1 MLHDIRLALRALVHA
16 AGFSA
21 TTVLTLALA
30 AGANAAIFAAVHGIL
45 LRPLPYRE
53 PDRLVSVW
61 PGQFQSNADLVFT
74 RDRGAMF
81 ASVASIAPGW
91 TMALTS
97 AGEPARVTIGRVSG
111 NLFGT
116 LGVRPILGRAFT
128 EEAAR
133 TGRDRV
139 IVLGHALWR
148 THFGADPAAV
158 GRTVQ
163 LDGTPYT
170 VVAVMPR
177 EFDVLGLE
185 SDAYTPLAI
194 DEGAWYH
201 SMTFSFFVARLA
213 DRRTLGQAN
222 RDYRALVEALRVE
235 RKQPA
240 DFGRTAALVELRE
253 ALVGDVHTS
262 LLVLAGAAGII
273 LLIAGVNVGTLQMTR
288 AAARGRDLAVRSA
301 LGASRGRLIRLVVAE
316 SAIVA
321 AAAGALGVAAAR
333 VALPAL
339 VAILPSGTPRAQE
352 IALDP
357 LVAGAVV
364 TAAVLVG
371 LLVGLAP
378 AVGITRIP
386 TLHLLRSATGSESPA
401 AKRTRTSLVSAEV
414 ALAVVLT
421 IGAALM
427 LRTLW
432 NLNAVDPGFR
442 ADGVLTMHLQPTAD
456 RHRAMSV
463 ADYYDRL
470 LERIGAVPGVT
481 AAGAIQHLPFSGYS
495 WTSPVEIERHA
506 VPSGAAL
513 PAVEVRVVTP
523 GYFAAMQQPIVAGRP
538 IERADASRT
547 DPVIVNEAFARR
559 FFGSAAASLGRTL
572 RTRGGRGPGPL
583 MTIVGVAGDVRHNAL
598 TRAGGPEIYTSVGK
612 NTIPAMML
620 AIRTSGDPRL
630 LVPAVREAIRTIDP
644 DVPLSNVQTMNAKVA
659 ASLGQPRLLLT
670 LLGAFAA
677 LGVLLAAIGVYGVV
691 AYSVAQ
697 RRKELGIMV
706 ALGAERGRIVRSVLR
721 ESLVYAA
728 AGLAVGIPA
737 ALAARRVIERLVWG
751 VTATDPITY
760 AAIAVATL
768 LLVVAAAMLPAL
780 RAAAVDPIGALKA

>member
-1 MLHDIRLALRALVHA
+1 MLHDVRLAVRSLIRSP
-16 AGFSA
+16 GFFA

-30 AGANAAIFAAVHGIL
+30 AGANAAIFAVVHGIL

-53 PDRLVSVW
+53 PDRLVAVW
-61 PGQFQSNADLVFT
+61 PGQFQSSADLLFT
-74 RDRGAMF
+74 RERGSMF
-81 ASVASIAPGW
+81 SSVASIAPGW
-91 TMALTS
+91 TMALTG

-111 NLFGT
+111 NVFET
-116 LGVRPILGRAFT
+116 LGVQPFLGRAFT

-133 TGRDRV
+133 PGRDRV
-139 IVLGHALWR
+139 IVLGDALWR
-148 THFGADPAAV
+148 TRFGSDPAAV

-163 LDGTPYT
+163 LDGVPYT

-185 SDAYTPLAI
+185 SEAYTPLAI

-213 DRRTLGQAN
+213 TGRTLDQAN
-222 RDYRALVEALRVE
+222 RDYRALVEALRLE
-235 RKQPA
+235 RKLPD
-240 DFGRTAALVELRE
+240 DFGRAAALVDLRE
-253 ALVGDVHTS
+253 ALVGDVLTS
-262 LLVLAGAAGII
+262 LLVLAGAVGLI
-273 LLIAGVNVGTLQMTR
+273 LLIAGANLGTLQLTR

-301 LGASRGRLIRLVVAE
+301 LGATRARLVRLVVAE
-316 SAIVA
+316 GAIVA
-321 AAAGALGVAAAR
+321 ATAGVVGVAAAR
-333 VALPAL
+333 AALPAL
-339 VAILPSGTPRAQE
+339 IAILPPGTPRAQE
-352 IALDP
+352 ISLDP
-357 LVAGAVV
+357 LVAAAVIG
-364 TAAVLVG
+364 AAVLVG

-378 AVGITRIP
+378 ALGITRIP
-386 TLHLLRSATGSESPA
+386 ALHLLRSATGSESRA
-401 AKRTRTSLVSAEV
+401 SKRTRASLVSAEV

-421 IGAALM
+421 IGAGLM

-442 ADGVLTMHLQPTAD
+442 AAGVLTMHLQPTAD

-470 LERIGAVPGVT
+470 LERIGALPGVT

-495 WTSPVEIERHA
+495 WTSPVEVERHA
-506 VPSGAAL
+506 VPPGAAL
-513 PAVEVRVVTP
+513 PTVEVRVVTP
-523 GYFAAMQQPIVAGRP
+523 GYFPAMEQPIVAGRV
-538 IERADASRT
+538 IEGADANRT
-547 DPVIVNEAFARR
+547 DPVVVNEAFARR
-559 FFGSAAASLGRTL
+559 FFGSAAASIGRML

-583 MTIVGVAGDVRHNAL
+583 LTIVGVAGDVRHNAL
-598 TRAGGPEIYTSVGK
+598 TRAAGPEIYTSVGK

-630 LVPAVREAIRTIDP
+630 LVPAVREAIRSIDP
-644 DVPLSNVQTMNAKVA
+644 DVPLSNVQTMDAKVA
-659 ASLGQPRLLLT
+659 ASLERPRLLLT
-670 LLGAFAA
+670 LLGTLAA
-677 LGVLLAAIGVYGVV
+677 LGTLLAAIGVYGVV

-697 RRKELGIMV
+697 RRKELGIMA

-728 AGLAVGIPA
+728 AGLAVGMPA
-737 ALAARRVIERLVWG
+737 ALATSRLMASVIWG
-751 VTATDPITY
+751 VTPSDPITY

-768 LLVVAAAMLPAL
+768 LLVVAAAALPAL
-780 RAAAVDPIGALKA
+780 RAASVDPVGALKA